1 MSDEETGGEAGS
13 DEVRTVTLRI
23 ASRREFL
30 DSVHMLSEHLIE
42 AVGFAADDAYW
53 MVTAVR
59 EAVTN
64 AVIHGNRE
72 RPGTGVDV
80 SFDLYPD
87 AIRITVADEGDGFD
101 PNSLPDPVSKEH
113 LMDASGRGVFLM
125 NQLMDEV
132 AYTFPQTGGTRLVMM
147 KKLRPDSAEG
157 AAEA

>member
-1 MSDEETGGEAGS
+1 MSDGQDGASATGN
-13 DEVRTVTLRI
+13 EVRTVRLRI

-30 DSVHMLSEHLIE
+30 DSVHLLSEQLIDE
-42 AVGFAADDAYW
+42 VGFAPDDSYW

-64 AVIHGNRE
+64 AVIHGNKE

-80 SFDLYPD
+80 SFELFVD
-87 AIRITVADEGDGFD
+87 AIRITVSDEGEGFD
-101 PNSLPDPVSKEH
+101 PDTLPDPVSKEH

-132 AYTFPQTGGTRLVMM
+132 AYTFPASGGTTLIMLKRLPGGGQE
-147 KKLRPDSAEG
+147 R
-157 AAEA
+157 